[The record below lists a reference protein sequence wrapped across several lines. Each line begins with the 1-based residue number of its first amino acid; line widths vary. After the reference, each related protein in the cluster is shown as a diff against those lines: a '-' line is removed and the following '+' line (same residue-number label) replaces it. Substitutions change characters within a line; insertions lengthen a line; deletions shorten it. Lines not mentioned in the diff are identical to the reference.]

1 MYIPFEQLPPQA
13 RIWIYQSDRPFT
25 EAESVEIQ
33 EKIKD
38 FVTAWSAHG
47 VALHASGLLL
57 HNRFIVLGTD
67 VDASAPSGCSIDSS
81 VQFVRTLEQDY
92 QTSLFDRTHLAF
104 QREGKIKTYALTE
117 MPQAVA
123 AGEVTPET
131 LYFDNLV
138 GEAGAINKD
147 WLKPAGNS
155 WLRKYF

>member
-33 EKIKD
+33 NKIKD
-38 FVTAWSAHG
+38 FVTEWSAHG
-47 VALHASGLLL
+47 AALHASGQLL

-67 VDASAPSGCSIDSS
+67 ANVTAPSGCSIDSS
-81 VQFVRTLEQDY
+81 VQFIRTLEQAY
-92 QTSLFDRTHLAF
+92 QTNLFNRTHLAF
-104 QREGKIKTYALTE
+104 KPENEIKTYALTE

-123 AGEVTPET
+123 AGEITPET
-131 LYFDNLV
+131 PYFDNLV
-138 GEAGAINKD
+138 GEAGALNNE